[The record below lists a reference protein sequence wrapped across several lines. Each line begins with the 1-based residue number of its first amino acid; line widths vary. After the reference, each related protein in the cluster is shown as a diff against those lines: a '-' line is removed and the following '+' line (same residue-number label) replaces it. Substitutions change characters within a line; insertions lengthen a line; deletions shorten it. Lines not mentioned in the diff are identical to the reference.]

1 MRTNRVKVVLMA
13 LGVASMTTS
22 LVYAGTLIASVS
34 PGFGGGGIYNSAGS
48 GDSANLV
55 PANNN
60 SNPQAGGFIQIISD
74 GSANGIG
81 AASPSAGNGLANP
94 GDDVVLATLWAGFG
108 TFDGTAWYSG
118 AGAVSPL
125 IDDGLTIVFRHWDT
139 ASPDQTGTSGGSIP
153 SVGAYYDDTVV
164 VLSGGSGIFNVDVT
178 TAEGGAIVTSTQL
191 VPEPT
196 SIALFA
202 LGLAIVGLRRRAQR
216 T

>member
-1 MRTNRVKVVLMA
+1 MA

-22 LVYAGTLIASVS
+22 LVYAGTLSAAVS

-55 PANNN
+55 PANNL

-81 AASPSAGNGLANP
+81 AADAGASDGLANP

-139 ASPDQTGTSGGSIP
+139 ASPDQTGNSDGSIP

-164 VLSGGSGIFNVDVT
+164 VLSGGSGFFTVNVT
-178 TAEGGAIVTSTQL
+178 TEEGGAIVTSTQL